1 MAISKKLTLVACILG
16 AALHVS
22 AFAGENGSV
31 YATVGTGG
39 VGVGYATSV
48 AKDWAIRGE
57 FTGLPSQSFSGSV
70 GDFGTTANLVAKV
83 DWNTVN
89 LLGDWYPTES
99 SFRVTGGV
107 LFNNSKVTITGSGT
121 VDTVNAT
128 NINTEVKVS
137 DGITPYLGIGY
148 GTRPKD
154 ATGWG
159 FNFDVGLAFN
169 NPKFSMT
176 ATGPTE
182 AQINTQK
189 AKVEDAL
196 KNLKTLPVFGI
207 GISYSF

>member
-1 MAISKKLTLVACILG
+1 MAISKKLTPIACILG
-16 AALHVS
+16 AVLHVA
-22 AFAGENGSV
+22 AFAGDNGSV

-128 NINTEVKVS
+128 NINTEVVIPPIDQRREK
-137 DGITPYLGIGY
+137 
-148 GTRPKD
+148 
-154 ATGWG
+154 
-159 FNFDVGLAFN
+159 
-169 NPKFSMT
+169 
-176 ATGPTE
+176 
-182 AQINTQK
+182 
-189 AKVEDAL
+189 
-196 KNLKTLPVFGI
+196 
-207 GISYSF
+207 